1 MKGVWQPSIF
11 LWHDPNVG
19 RSDKCGPLFSKAEG
33 RLTGTYAVSGG
44 ILERRGVDSYSG
56 ASDRK
61 TALICPLFQQ
71 TLNECLL

>member
-44 ILERRGVDSYSG
+44 MGFRTQG
-56 ASDRK
+56 
-61 TALICPLFQQ
+61 C
-71 TLNECLL
+71 